1 MVGDGSRMRSQM
13 CSASVVAS
21 AEHCVVASSNVHCA
35 DRCAVVLVNC
45 TAAGRRVVS
54 IGSRDSPRSV

>member
-13 CSASVVAS
+13 CPASVVVS
-21 AEHCVVASSNVHCA
+21 SDVHCV
-35 DRCAVVLVNC
+35 DMCAVVLTSC
-45 TAAGRRVVS
+45 TAAGKCVVS